1 MIRTLNY
8 TKRLTLPS
16 DCLRIRLEKAGE
28 NTLVSASELQ
38 LPAGL
43 SPNGKIFLEAYFQ
56 SLFQRFDLGTVS
68 NPRMPE
74 EETAILREFYDGC
87 DVQFRLK
94 VVDVVGEEGRIAAY
108 CVRINYRSGDDA
120 GRTPLIPVKTVG
132 NLGQEIWRVVYENGF
147 ILELNQEITNIKEI
161 VTRDRSVRG
170 VILPEVLRIVLT
182 RILAENLD
190 EESESGPA
198 YEKAPNWLQLG
209 KTFSGGIEPPPVEG
223 RDADTDIHI
232 WVNDAVRGFCQKHLF
247 RSEWEAERETLRT
260 GTAERGAIS

>member
-8 TKRLTLPS
+8 TKRLSLSS
-16 DCLRIRLEKAGE
+16 DCVQIRLEKAGD
-28 NTLVSASELQ
+28 NTLVSATQ
-38 LPAGL
+38 LRLPGGL
-43 SPNGKIFLEAYFQ
+43 PPNGKIFLEAYFQ

-68 NPRMPE
+68 NQRIPE
-74 EETAILREFYDGC
+74 GEAAILREFYDGC

-94 VVDVVGEEGRIAAY
+94 VVDVVAEEGRIAAV
-108 CVRINYRSGDDA
+108 CVRINYRSGEDG
-120 GRTPLIPVKTVG
+120 GRSPLIPVKTVG

-170 VILPEVLRIVLT
+170 VILPEVLRVVLT

-190 EESESGPA
+190 EETESGPT

-209 KTFSGGIEPPPVEG
+209 KTFCGGIEPPALEG
-223 RDADTDIHI
+223 RDSDTDIHT

-247 RSEWEAERETLRT
+247 RSEWENEREILRS
-260 GTAERGAIS
+260 GSAERGAL

>member
-8 TKRLTLPS
+8 TKRLSLSS
-16 DCLRIRLEKAGE
+16 DCVQISLEKAGE
-28 NTLVSASELQ
+28 NNLVSASQ
-38 LPAGL
+38 LRLPGGL
-43 SPNGKIFLEAYFQ
+43 PPNGKIFLEAYFQ

-74 EETAILREFYDGC
+74 GETAILREFYDGC

-94 VVDVVGEEGRIAAY
+94 VVDVVGEEGRIAAV
-108 CVRINYRSGDDA
+108 CVRINYRSGEDG
-120 GRTPLIPVKTVG
+120 GRSPIIPVRTVG

-170 VILPEVLRIVLT
+170 VILPEVLRVVLT

-190 EESESGPA
+190 EDTESGPA

-209 KTFSGGIEPPPVEG
+209 KTFAGGIEPPPVEG
-223 RDADTDIHI
+223 RDSDTDIHT
-232 WVNDAVRGFCQKHLF
+232 WVNDAVRGFCQRHLF
-247 RSEWEAERETLRT
+247 RNEWEAERETLRS
-260 GTAERGAIS
+260 ASADRGVF